1 MSTRRRYNTNTDPK
15 LFNRIKEYV
24 STKESGTASVS
35 ETVDYL
41 KSKFPEYSR
50 KKHNDLTKF
59 VQEVISNHF
68 PNKKR
73 YKYEDESDSEE
84 FLDSEIPLVEVKDK
98 NMLNNTLRNSYK
110 QETQL
115 YPKASTPNKT
125 ANKKKS
131 NPSTSSNNI
140 VESSRPT
147 ARYSDLGGI
156 DHILQDVKEIIEWPL
171 SHPEI
176 YNWLGVDPPRGILL
190 HGPPGCG
197 KTHLASAIAGELD
210 VSFYN
215 ISAPEMVSGMSGES
229 ESRIRSLFQQAME
242 NAPSIIFVDEID
254 SITPK
259 RETAS
264 REMERRIVAQL
275 LTCMD
280 NLTTENTEGK
290 PVIVIGATNRPDSLD
305 AALRRAGR
313 FDREIALGVPD
324 EESRVRILK
333 AISKK
338 LRLSGDFD
346 FELIARNTPGY
357 VGADLQAI
365 TKEAASIAINRIFS
379 TLEVPS
385 IPQENEM
392 EIESING
399 DNSST
404 IANSTSDYNS
414 LENRS
419 IVSSILKDRL
429 EPYTEEQLKHVFIT
443 MSDFMEALK
452 KVQPS
457 SKREGFAT
465 IPNVSWDDIGALDKI
480 REEMEMALIE
490 PIRSRDKYKVLNL
503 KVSCGILLYGPPG
516 CGKTLLAKA
525 VANQAQANFIS
536 IKGPELLNKFVGE
549 SERSV
554 RVVFQRARSS
564 APCIIFFDEI
574 DALVPQRTDND
585 NNAVSSRVVNQLL
598 TELDGLE
605 ERKDIFV
612 VAATNR
618 PDIIDR
624 AMMRPGRLDKLLYVP
639 LPTPE
644 ERIHILKTCLRKT
657 PIEGVNI
664 ENIALDKRCDGFSG
678 ADIASLVREASE
690 SALKRNLST
699 DDSKL
704 FVIQEDFEN
713 ALNKVNP
720 SVSERDRQRYD
731 QVKNQLF

>member
-1 MSTRRRYNTNTDPK
+1 
-15 LFNRIKEYV
+15 
-24 STKESGTASVS
+24 
-35 ETVDYL
+35 
-41 KSKFPEYSR
+41 
-50 KKHNDLTKF
+50 
-59 VQEVISNHF
+59 
-68 PNKKR
+68 
-73 YKYEDESDSEE
+73 
-84 FLDSEIPLVEVKDK
+84 
-98 NMLNNTLRNSYK
+98 MLNNSLRNAYK
-110 QETQL
+110 QETQQETSS
-115 YPKASTPNKT
+115 PKESKPSSKVSS
-125 ANKKKS
+125 KKRS
-131 NPSTSSNNI
+131 RIMTSTSSF
-140 VESSRPT
+140 EFTKPT

-176 YNWLGVDPPRGILL
+176 YKWLGVEPPRGILL

-197 KTHLASAIAGELD
+197 KTHLALAIAGELG
-210 VSFYN
+210 VPFFN

-229 ESRIRSLFQQAME
+229 ESRIRSLFQQAID
-242 NAPSIIFVDEID
+242 NAPSIIFIDEID

-259 RETAS
+259 RENAS

-280 NLTTENTEGK
+280 SLTTENTDGK
-290 PVIVIGATNRPDSLD
+290 PVIVIGATNRPDALD
-305 AALRRAGR
+305 SALRRAGR

-324 EESRVRILK
+324 EESRIRILK
-333 AISKK
+333 TISKK

-346 FELIARNTPGY
+346 FGVIARNTPGY
-357 VGADLQAI
+357 VGADLHAI
-365 TKEAASIAINRIFS
+365 TKEAASIAISRVFS
-379 TLEVPS
+379 NLESNVNKK
-385 IPQENEM
+385 QENVM
-392 EIESING
+392 DIEEV
-399 DNSST
+399 DNN
-404 IANSTSDYNS
+404 NSHTS
-414 LENRS
+414 LESRS
-419 IVSSILKDRL
+419 NVSNILK
-429 EPYTEEQLKHVFIT
+429 EKVVPYTEEQLQNVYIT
-443 MSDFMEALK
+443 MSDFLEALK
-452 KVQPS
+452 RVQPS

-465 IPNVSWDDIGALDKI
+465 IPNVTWEDVGALDKI

-490 PIRSRDKYKVLNL
+490 PIRSRDKYKLLNL

-549 SERSV
+549 SERAV
-554 RVVFQRARSS
+554 RMVFQRARSS

-639 LPTPE
+639 LPTPQ
-644 ERIHILKTCLRKT
+644 ERVKILKTCVRKT
-657 PIEGVNI
+657 PLHDVDIEK
-664 ENIALDKRCDGFSG
+664 IALDKRCTGFSG

-690 SALKRNLST
+690 MALKRHLQNP
-699 DDSKL
+699 DDKL
-704 FVIQEDFEN
+704 AVTQADFEN
-713 ALNKVNP
+713 ALNKVMP
-720 SVSERDRQRYD
+720 SVSEKDQIRYEM
-731 QVKNQLF
+731 VKNELFTPHLRKDNS